1 MAAPEPAQVS
11 QHVAEVFWPADVD
24 HGGRVG
30 AAREGEV
37 SGNRP
42 FELEGTVERP
52 ALAGMLG
59 RISRQIL
66 DL

>member
-11 QHVAEVFWPADVD
+11 QHVAEVFWPATVV
-24 HGGRVG
+24 HGGRDG
-30 AAREGEV
+30 AAREGDV
-37 SGNRP
+37 PGNRP
-42 FELEGTVERP
+42 FEGTVDRP

-59 RISRQIL
+59 RISRPIL